1 MERINNSIDNQ
12 AHVVEGLLDSLVML
26 GNKQMTEKLTQ
37 YDLTV
42 AQYLSMLALSNKGS
56 ECSMSELADRIQ
68 QSSAT
73 MTGII
78 DRLVEKGW
86 VIRRRSDEDRRAVY
100 VALTSN
106 GHNLLRRVTSE
117 RRQNI
122 NDTLLKMTPEDIEQ
136 LIQLLKRYMSAAG
149 LVPGN
154 NGRANA

>member
-1 MERINNSIDNQ
+1 
-12 AHVVEGLLDSLVML
+12 ML

-42 AQYLSMLALSNKGS
+42 AQYLSMLALSSKGT
-56 ECSMSELADRIQ
+56 ECSMSELAERIQ

-86 VIRRRSDEDRRAVY
+86 VTRRRSDEDRRAVY
-100 VALTSN
+100 VALTSS
-106 GHNLLRRVTSE
+106 GQSLLRRVTAE
-117 RRQNI
+117 RRQI
-122 NDTLLKMTPEDIEQ
+122 VTDTLQKMTPDDIDQ

-149 LVPGN
+149 LTPGT
-154 NGRANA
+154 NGRTNA

>member
-12 AHVVEGLLDSLVML
+12 AHIVEGLLDSLVML

-42 AQYLSMLALSNKGS
+42 AQYLSMEALSNKGS

-86 VIRRRSDEDRRAVY
+86 VTRRRSEEDRRAVY
-100 VALTSN
+100 VSLTSS
-106 GHNLLRRVTSE
+106 GQNLLRRVTAE
-117 RRQNI
+117 RRQI
-122 NDTLLKMTPEDIEQ
+122 VMETLHKMTADDVEQ
-136 LIQLLKRYMSAAG
+136 LIQLLRRYMTAAG
-149 LVPGN
+149 LTPN
-154 NGRANA
+154 NHA

>member
-12 AHVVEGLLDSLVML
+12 AHIVEGLLDSLVML

-42 AQYLSMLALSNKGS
+42 AQYLSMEALSNKGS

-86 VIRRRSDEDRRAVY
+86 VTRRRSEEDRRAVY
-100 VALTSN
+100 VSLTAN
-106 GHNLLRRVTSE
+106 GQNLLRRVTAE
-117 RRQNI
+117 RRQI
-122 NDTLLKMTPEDIEQ
+122 VMETLHKMTADDVEQ
-136 LIQLLKRYMSAAG
+136 LIQLLRRYMAAAG
-149 LVPGN
+149 LTPN
-154 NGRANA
+154 NNA